1 MTPTPAFRAWAL
13 LPEGAPL
20 LHRLLV
26 LAVIILV
33 GGFLLNRLRGVGKL
47 LQARLVGLW
56 KAHLPSVRFGNLEVL
71 PAERL
76 GSLLH
81 RLAGLF
87 FGFISLVLAYILI
100 SLSFGLFRATQGL
113 AGRLLLSLKD
123 PLLGFAMAVLDYLPR
138 GLVVVLIVLGTR
150 MLLGLLKP
158 LFETLGRGET
168 RAEGFDA
175 EWAKPT
181 YTLVRLGVL
190 AFALVLAVPYLP
202 GSGSE
207 AFKAVSLFVG
217 LLVSL
222 GSSGTIGNFISGGVL
237 TYMRAFRKG
246 DVVKLGEHTGVVVEH
261 TLVITRLLTFKQEE
275 IVLSNAAVLGG
286 SIQNYSARVT
296 SQGLLLHTLVSIGYG
311 TPWRQVHELLIE
323 AAQRTDLVLQD
334 PPPFV
339 LQTALN
345 DFYISYELNAAT
357 RHPERLPWLYSE
369 LHKHIQDTFAEAG
382 IEIMSPHY
390 TQLRDGHDAA
400 LPPGH
405 GPHAPVG
412 GFRLLNQP
420 SSTFKA

>member
-1 MTPTPAFRAWAL
+1 MTPTPVIRAWAL

-26 LAVIILV
+26 LALILLV
-33 GGFLLNRLRGVGKL
+33 GGFLLDRLRRSGKG
-47 LQARLVGLW
+47 LQARLQGEW
-56 KAHLPSVRFGNLEVL
+56 KAHLPALRLGSLEVL

-76 GSLLH
+76 GALLH
-81 RLAGLF
+81 RIAGLF
-87 FGFISLVLAYILI
+87 LALVSLILAYILL
-100 SLSFGLFRATQGL
+100 SLAFGLFTATQGM
-113 AGRLLLSLKD
+113 AGRLLLSLNE
-123 PLLGFAMAVLDYLPR
+123 PLGRFAWALLDYLPR
-138 GLVVVLIVLGTR
+138 GLVLVLIVLGTR

-217 LLVSL
+217 VLVSL

-237 TYMRAFRKG
+237 TYMRAYRTG
-246 DVVKLGEHTGVVVEH
+246 DVVKLGEHTGTVVEH

-275 IVLSNAAVLGG
+275 IVLSNAAVLSGP
-286 SIQNYSARVT
+286 IQNYSARIG
-296 SQGLLLHTLVSIGYG
+296 SGGPLLHTTVSIGYG
-311 TPWRQVHELLIE
+311 TSWRQVHELLLE
-323 AAQRTDLVLQD
+323 AARRADLVEKT
-334 PPPFV
+334 PAPFV

-345 DFYISYELNAAT
+345 DFYITYELNAAT

-382 IEIMSPHY
+382 VEILSPHY
-390 TQLRDGHDAA
+390 AQLRDGHDAA

-405 GPHAPVG
+405 GAHAPVT
-412 GFRLLNQP
+412 GFRIH
-420 SSTFKA
+420 SKES